1 MSIFNP
7 MKIKALSQILR
18 KCIESQDKRIIA
30 ALNVRWRAR
39 GYDVCAAYDATLAM
53 TQAIANQP
61 DLALLDI
68 SMPGGDGFV
77 VAERLRN
84 TVATANIPIIF
95 LTALKQPGLK
105 EKAKDLGAIAFF
117 EKPFESDDLLAVI
130 DAALGQ
136 TVTI

>member
-1 MSIFNP
+1 
-7 MKIKALSQILR
+7 MKKILMV
-18 KCIESQDKRIIA
+18 EDDKRIIA
-30 ALNVRWRAR
+30 ALNVRLRAR

-53 TQAIANQP
+53 TQAVAHQP

-68 SMPGGDGFV
+68 SLPGGDGFV
-77 VAERLRN
+77 VAERLRS

-95 LTALKQPGLK
+95 ISALTQPGLR
-105 EKAKDLGAIAFF
+105 EKAKAMGAIAFF

-136 TVTI
+136 TASI

>member
-1 MSIFNP
+1 
-7 MKIKALSQILR
+7 MKKILMV
-18 KCIESQDKRIIA
+18 EDDKRIIA
-30 ALNVRWRAR
+30 ALNVRLRAR

-53 TQAIANQP
+53 TQAIAHQP

-77 VAERLRN
+77 VAERLRA

-105 EKAKDLGAIAFF
+105 EKAKAMGAVAFF

-136 TVTI
+136 TVSI

>member
-1 MSIFNP
+1 
-7 MKIKALSQILR
+7 MKKILMV
-18 KCIESQDKRIIA
+18 EDDKRIIA
-30 ALNVRWRAR
+30 ALNVRLRAR

-77 VAERLRN
+77 VAERLRG

-95 LTALKQPGLK
+95 ITALKQPGLK
-105 EKAKDLGAIAFF
+105 EKAKALGAIAFF

>member
-1 MSIFNP
+1 
-7 MKIKALSQILR
+7 MKKILMV
-18 KCIESQDKRIIA
+18 EDDKRIIA
-30 ALNVRWRAR
+30 ALNVRLRAR

-77 VAERLRN
+77 VAERLRA

-95 LTALKQPGLK
+95 ITALKQPGLK
-105 EKAKDLGAIAFF
+105 ERARELGAVAFL
-117 EKPFESDDLLAVI
+117 EKPFESDDLLAII

>member
-1 MSIFNP
+1 
-7 MKIKALSQILR
+7 MKKILMV
-18 KCIESQDKRIIA
+18 EDDKRIIA
-30 ALNVRWRAR
+30 ALNVRLRAR

-95 LTALKQPGLK
+95 ITALKQPGLK
-105 EKAKDLGAIAFF
+105 EKAKALGAVALF
-117 EKPFESDDLLAVI
+117 EKPFESNDLLAVI

>member
-1 MSIFNP
+1 
-7 MKIKALSQILR
+7 MKKILMV
-18 KCIESQDKRIIA
+18 EDDKRIIA
-30 ALNVRWRAR
+30 ALNVRLRAK

-53 TQAIANQP
+53 TQAIAHQP

-77 VAERLRN
+77 IAERLRA

-95 LTALKQPGLK
+95 ITALKQPGLK
-105 EKAKDLGAIAFF
+105 EKAKAMGAIAFF
-117 EKPFESDDLLAVI
+117 EKPFESDDLIAVI
-130 DAALGQ
+130 DSALKQ

>member
-1 MSIFNP
+1 
-7 MKIKALSQILR
+7 MKKILMV
-18 KCIESQDKRIIA
+18 EDDKRIIA
-30 ALNVRWRAR
+30 ALNVRLRAR

-68 SMPGGDGFV
+68 SMPGGDGFL
-77 VAERLRN
+77 VAERLRG

-95 LTALKQPGLK
+95 ISALKQPGLK
-105 EKAKDLGAIAFF
+105 ERAKELGAVAFF

-136 TVTI
+136 AVSI

>member
-1 MSIFNP
+1 
-7 MKIKALSQILR
+7 MKKILMV
-18 KCIESQDKRIIA
+18 EDDKRIIA
-30 ALNVRWRAR
+30 ALNVRLRAR

-68 SMPGGDGFV
+68 SMLSGDVFV

-95 LTALKQPGLK
+95 ITALKQPGLK
-105 EKAKDLGAIAFF
+105 ERAKELGAVAFF

-136 TVTI
+136 TVSI